1 MIGEADRPWNTP
13 LPRDE
18 PTPLQCLY
26 HLVHGGC
33 RDEEVT
39 PDVYF
44 SWGNTEPEDVPCD
57 ELEILPLTA
66 GGLAT
71 AVEASCSR
79 IGWAGEGDGKPL
91 LKWLDGEGR
100 AVGEV
105 NHESSSVRL
114 RNVGY
119 RLA

>member
-1 MIGEADRPWNTP
+1 LVLRHRLIRMIDEADGPWDTL

-18 PTPLQCLY
+18 STPLQCLD
-26 HLVHGGC
+26 HLIHGGC

-66 GGLAT
+66 GGLTT
-71 AVEASCSR
+71 AVEASSSR
-79 IGWAGEGDGKPL
+79 IGEASEGDSKPL
-91 LKWLDGEGR
+91 LK
-100 AVGEV
+100 
-105 NHESSSVRL
+105 
-114 RNVGY
+114 
-119 RLA
+119 